1 MRGKEHADEI
11 HHLSPGITP
20 ACAGKR
26 SCPLRIRSGH
36 GDHPRACGEKEI
48 EVCPAAAARGSPPRM
63 RGKGGK
69 LPGRVRPQGITPA
82 HAGKRRLP
90 QQSTLCR
97 RDHPRV
103 CGEKDEPSMR
113 RDHPRVCGEKGKRRV
128 HDDRR
133 VGSPPRMRG
142 KVSSQA
148 IEDFEEGITPA
159 YAGKSG
165 TVPRPD
171 ALNEDHPRACG
182 EKQFSCIVPLGVLG
196 SPPRMRGK
204 GWAGSPWGSISGI
217 TPAHAGKS
225 SPMLSVHF
233 LAGDHPRACGETHE
247 SLCRSHRNM
256 GDRGRI
262 TPAHAGKRPPFPCP
276 RALPWDHP
284 RACGEKLHC
293 SAHFPRTKGSPPRV
307 RGKADFVY

>member
-82 HAGKRRLP
+82 HAGK
-90 QQSTLCR
+90 
-97 RDHPRV
+97 
-103 CGEKDEPSMR
+103 
-113 RDHPRVCGEKGKRRV
+113 
-128 HDDRR
+128 
-133 VGSPPRMRG
+133 
-142 KVSSQA
+142 
-148 IEDFEEGITPA
+148 
-159 YAGKSG
+159 SG

-217 TPAHAGKS
+217 TPAHAGKRDGIVS
-225 SPMLSVHF
+225 GIDF
-233 LAGDHPRACGETHE
+233 
-247 SLCRSHRNM
+247 
-256 GDRGRI
+256 DR
-262 TPAHAGKRPPFPCP
+262 
-276 RALPWDHP
+276 DHP
-284 RACGEKLHC
+284 RACGEKQSNVVCPL
-293 SAHFPRTKGSPPRV
+293 SSRGSPPRM
-307 RGKADFVY
+307 RGKA

>member
-217 TPAHAGKS
+217 TPAHAGKRDGIVS
-225 SPMLSVHF
+225 GIDF
-233 LAGDHPRACGETHE
+233 
-247 SLCRSHRNM
+247 
-256 GDRGRI
+256 DR
-262 TPAHAGKRPPFPCP
+262 
-276 RALPWDHP
+276 DHP
-284 RACGEKLHC
+284 RACGEKQSNVVCPL
-293 SAHFPRTKGSPPRV
+293 SSRGSPPRM
-307 RGKADFVY
+307 RGKA

>member
-1 MRGKEHADEI
+1 M
-11 HHLSPGITP
+11 GITP
-20 ACAGKR
+20 AHAGKR
-26 SCPLRIRSGH
+26 KSKFVRRQQRE
-36 GDHPRACGEKEI
+36 DHPRACGEK
-48 EVCPAAAARGSPPRM
+48 AANFRAECGPKGSPPRM
-63 RGKGGK
+63 RGKGDC
-69 LPGRVRPQGITPA
+69 PSN
-82 HAGKRRLP
+82 RRFA
-90 QQSTLCR
+90 
-97 RDHPRV
+97 V
-103 CGEKDEPSMR
+103 
-113 RDHPRVCGEKGKRRV
+113 
-128 HDDRR
+128 
-133 VGSPPRMRG
+133 
-142 KVSSQA
+142 
-148 IEDFEEGITPA
+148 GITPA

-217 TPAHAGKS
+217 TPAHAGKRDGIVS
-225 SPMLSVHF
+225 GIDF
-233 LAGDHPRACGETHE
+233 DRDHPRACGEKHE

-284 RACGEKLHC
+284 RACGEKN
-293 SAHFPRTKGSPPRV
+293 R
-307 RGKADFVY
+307 